1 MSVKTVFTALA
12 DQVRRIC
19 GLTNKLSVAA
29 MTDALSR
36 VELGADID
44 DADAEASDVLS
55 GKKFVGK
62 NGYVEDGAMPDN
74 GNVTATLDNSTRS
87 VSIAAG
93 YHGGGG
99 IVSVR
104 TQTKSV
110 VPSESDTEVT
120 PDSGYLLEK
129 VTVGAVTGSSVYTGT
144 VVVENPTDV
153 WWHTSITVD
162 TGVEVSENDTFM
174 IMAAAPYRV
183 NRDLPGDESRDSNDY
198 LTTAIRRSPDEY
210 IDTAASTVDT
220 DQTETDGIR
229 DTWLVS
235 SNGDNG
241 GSPRPIGQKI
251 TYSGTSVT
259 ITPWAGV
266 FAPIPYVWYLIK

>member
-1 MSVKTVFTALA
+1 MTIETVFSALA
-12 DQVRRIC
+12 YQVRRLC
-19 GLTNKLSVAA
+19 GLTDNLGVEA
-29 MTDALSR
+29 MTEALSK
-36 VELGADID
+36 VELGAETEG
-44 DADAEASDVLS
+44 ADATGADVLS

-62 NGYVEDGAMPDN
+62 NGYVETGSMPEN
-74 GNVTATLDNSTRS
+74 GTVTAVLDASVKS
-87 VSIAAG
+87 VSIAKG
-93 YHGGGG
+93 HHSGSGS
-99 IVSVR
+99 VSVR
-104 TQTKSV
+104 VQEKTVT
-110 VPSESDTEVT
+110 PGETEVDVV

-129 VTVGAVTGSSVYTGT
+129 VTVGAATGSAVYTGT
-144 VVVENPTDV
+144 VVAEEPNYYYLY
-153 WWHTSITVD
+153 SITVD
-162 TGVEVSENDTFM
+162 TGVELSENDTFV

-183 NRDLPGDESRDSNDY
+183 NRDIPGEEARDSNDY

-229 DTWLVS
+229 DTWIVS

>member
-29 MTDALSR
+29 MTDALSK
-36 VELGADID
+36 VELGADVD
-44 DADAEASDVLS
+44 DANAYASDVLS

-74 GNVTATLDNSTRS
+74 GNVTATLDNNTRS

-99 IVSVR
+99 SVSVR

-129 VTVGAVTGSSVYTGT
+129 VTVGAVTGSTVYTGT
-144 VVVENPTDV
+144 VVAEEPNYYYLY
-153 WWHTSITVD
+153 SLTVD
-162 TGVEVSENDTFM
+162 TGVELSEGDTFV
-174 IMAAAPYRV
+174 IMAAAPYHVDR
-183 NRDLPGDESRDSNDY
+183 NIPGDESRDSNDY

>member
-29 MTDALSR
+29 MTDALSK

-44 DADAEASDVLS
+44 DADAYASDVLS

-74 GNVTATLDNSTRS
+74 GNVTAVLDNSTRS

-99 IVSVR
+99 SVSVR

-129 VTVGAVTGSSVYTGT
+129 VTVGAATGSAVYTGT
-144 VVVENPTDV
+144 VVAEEPNYYYLY
-153 WWHTSITVD
+153 SLTVD

-174 IMAAAPYRV
+174 IMAASPYRV
-183 NRDLPGDESRDSNDY
+183 DRNIPGEESRDSNDY

-210 IDTAASTVDT
+210 IETVASTVET

-229 DTWLVS
+229 DTWLIS

-241 GSPRPIGQKI
+241 DPPRPIGQKI

-259 ITPWAGV
+259 ITVWAGV

>member
-19 GLTNKLSVAA
+19 GLTNKMSVAA
-29 MTDALSR
+29 MTDALSK

-74 GNVTATLDNSTRS
+74 GNVTEVLDNSTRS

-110 VPSESDTEVT
+110 VPSDSDTEVT

-129 VTVGAVTGSSVYTGT
+129 VTVGAATGSAVYTGT
-144 VVVENPTDV
+144 VVAEDPNYYYLY
-153 WWHTSITVD
+153 SLTVD

-183 NRDLPGDESRDSNDY
+183 NRDLPGNESRDSNDY

-210 IDTAASTVDT
+210 IETAASTVDT